1 MNRQCRVGGPGLQVV
16 GRVPSRGGSWR
27 AAMKQPA
34 AFTLI
39 ELMVVIAI
47 MAILASIGLPSLKG
61 LRQVNSVKSAA
72 RQLSADVALA
82 RMKAISHR
90 ATVFMV
96 FSAPGVLHN
105 IRERLASDQPGLR
118 QWTNLVRGQYTTY
131 ALFTER
137 VVGAQPGKTDP
148 RYLTDWR
155 TLPDG
160 VFIATNK
167 FQDWSR
173 QNFFSSWQATT
184 NVNTRPLPY
193 GWFPVPDKKSA
204 DYGIYARLPFIAFN
218 SQGQL
223 SYAEPRGYGDILRQT
238 PTPYIPNWAPR
249 YADACIP
256 LARGSL
262 FFPKSVSGSFLPADV
277 VETPPGNS
285 IDTYNRIRVNW
296 LTGRARIEQKEI
308 Q

>member
-1 MNRQCRVGGPGLQVV
+1 MRSCPHKHLI
-16 GRVPSRGGSWR
+16 PSR
-27 AAMKQPA
+27 AA

-39 ELMVVIAI
+39 ELMVVVAI

-61 LRQVNSVKSAA
+61 LRQVNTVKSAA

-90 ATVFMV
+90 STVYMV
-96 FSAPGVLHN
+96 FSAPGVMNN
-105 IRERLASDQPGLR
+105 IRERLTADQPGLR
-118 QWTNLVRGQYTTY
+118 QWTNLVRGQFTTY

-155 TLPDG
+155 SFPDG
-160 VFIATNK
+160 VFIATSK
-167 FQDWSR
+167 FQDWSL
-173 QNFFSSWQATT
+173 QNSFFSSWKATT
-184 NVNTRPLPY
+184 DVNTRPLPY

-204 DYGIYARLPFIAFN
+204 DYSIYARLPFIAFN

-223 SYAEPRGYGDILRQT
+223 SYAEPHGYHDSAPQAA
-238 PTPYIPNWAPR
+238 TPYLANWAPR

-256 LARGSL
+256 LARGSI
-262 FFPKSVSGSFLPADV
+262 FFPKSASGSFLPADV

-285 IDTYNRIRVNW
+285 TNTYNRIRVNW